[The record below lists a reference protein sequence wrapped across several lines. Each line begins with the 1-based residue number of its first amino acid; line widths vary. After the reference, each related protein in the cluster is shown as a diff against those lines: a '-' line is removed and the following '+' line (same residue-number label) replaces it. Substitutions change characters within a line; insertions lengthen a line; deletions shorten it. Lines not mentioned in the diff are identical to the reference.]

1 MLRRTPLL
9 LALVGVILVIAP
21 TSNADIIP
29 PLPACVGAPD
39 ATNAPCVAGVTH
51 EGTPIPYDNDT
62 GEGHDAV
69 FASTWTNPPPDG
81 STWFTWNIT
90 DENGDF
96 ALTYGDEYSI
106 TINTGT
112 VYPGETFARGHD
124 VVVDRTVDG
133 LGHHIVT
140 FTQEVVRMA
149 DQGCD
154 GAGVCSANAG
164 RTSSGYLD
172 GWVDNL
178 QYVDNAADRAA
189 MRGFDLSSNI
199 DWISSPLELDFAT
212 NSIFLRVANSHYEGP
227 PTPAS
232 TTPFVGFAE
241 FKLPYSMLNRLYDV
255 TDPDSMTAAAFSVT
269 GAGAAATTDVVVDHI
284 AHTVHVQLEGLT
296 FSRHKLRIQGTM
308 RPGRPREV
316 HAVRTASPRGKL
328 TFLPA
333 VPHGSKVTKYVAR
346 CESAGG
352 HVVTGSN
359 TASPVKVFGL
369 AAGTRYECSVRAK
382 SRWGYSYRAFD
393 TMPRT
398 P

>member
-1 MLRRTPLL
+1 MLRRTPVLIV
-9 LALVGVILVIAP
+9 LALVLLVIAP
-21 TSNADIIP
+21 VSKGAVIT
-29 PLPACVGAPD
+29 PLPLCTGDP
-39 ATNAPCVAGVTH
+39 ATNAPCLISVTH
-51 EGTPIPYDNDT
+51 EGAPIPYNSNLF
-62 GEGHDAV
+62 EGHDSV
-69 FASTWTNPPPDG
+69 FAGTYLDG
-81 STWFTWNIT
+81 STTWFNWSIQ

-96 ALTYGDEYSI
+96 ALTFGDTYSI
-106 TINTGT
+106 SINTGT
-112 VYPGETFARGHD
+112 VFPGETFARGHNL
-124 VVVDRTVDG
+124 VVNRTTDS

-140 FTQEVVRMA
+140 FTQEVVRTA

-154 GAGVCSANAG
+154 GAGVCTANAG
-164 RTSSGYLD
+164 RTNSGYLD

-178 QYVDNAADRAA
+178 QYVDDAADRAA
-189 MRGFDLSSNI
+189 MRGFDLASNI
-199 DWISSPLELDFAT
+199 DWVSSPLELDYLT
-212 NSIFLRVANSHYEGP
+212 NSIFLRVANSHFEGHP
-227 PTPAS
+227 SPAM
-232 TTPFVGFAE
+232 TPFVGFAE
-241 FKLPYSMLNRLYDV
+241 FRLPFPMLHRLYDV
-255 TDPDSMTAAAFSVT
+255 TDPDSLTPSAFSVT
-269 GAGAAATTDVVVDHI
+269 GAGAAATTDVAVDHI

-296 FSRHKLRIQGTM
+296 FSKRKLRIQGTM

-316 HAVRTASPRGKL
+316 HAVRTASTRGKL

-352 HVVTGSN
+352 HIVTGSN

-369 AAGTRYECSVRAK
+369 SPGTRYECSVRAK